1 MTIWRNQV
9 TLHLLLPWPENYPT
23 HWTAW
28 KSLQVGQW
36 EPEAQISRYSRG
48 QTAPWC
54 GHWGQKLW
62 THGFENTTWQSVIFS
77 STEAMGTLTLQHS
90 PTFPSPIKSQ
100 IKDLAVVIYP
110 IPLCNAIRCLET
122 PRVLN
127 SNYCVLFFFLP
138 HRSKSFLHIFLL
150 CNMIH
155 WPKTFA
161 FINKIPWKSQV
172 KMLALHRAIDVKYSP
187 TFVQSFPCSSL
198 FNESITRFNDL
209 PEL

>member
-122 PRVLN
+122 PQVLN
-127 SNYCVLFFFLP
+127 SNYCVLFFFCLTDQKAFCTFFCYVTWSTDLRHLP
-138 HRSKSFLHIFLL
+138 LLIKYPESHR
-150 CNMIH
+150 
-155 WPKTFA
+155 
-161 FINKIPWKSQV
+161 
-172 KMLALHRAIDVKYSP
+172 
-187 TFVQSFPCSSL
+187 
-198 FNESITRFNDL
+198 
-209 PEL
+209 

>member
-1 MTIWRNQV
+1 MANTSPQFCWKVKFSPKRTKFTMTIWRDQV
-9 TLHLLLPWPENYPT
+9 TQHLLLSWPENYPT
-23 HWTAW
+23 HWTAC

-62 THGFENTTWQSVIFS
+62 THGFEDTTWQCVIFYFS

-90 PTFPSPIKSQ
+90 PTFLSPIKSQ

-122 PRVLN
+122 PWVLN
-127 SNYCVLFFFLP
+127 SNYCVFLFFFCLTDQ
-138 HRSKSFLHIFLL
+138 KSFLHIFCYVTWSTDLRHLPLL
-150 CNMIH
+150 IKY
-155 WPKTFA
+155 PE
-161 FINKIPWKSQV
+161 S
-172 KMLALHRAIDVKYSP
+172 HR
-187 TFVQSFPCSSL
+187 
-198 FNESITRFNDL
+198 
-209 PEL
+209 